1 MSDTEQEESHGQS
14 ANKPRPISFG
24 AVLSK
29 TSDLIAGAV
38 SPRRSLSTRISN
50 YSNRDNL
57 EQPSRDSSTSPLSRL
72 RPATSQGLSVRST
85 SPLHLSF
92 HMDPGSQ
99 DDRHHNNI
107 NKRFSKFSFVKSYA
121 NSATDASDAQEEPPD
136 EDSEDGQEI
145 SRFGSVSTS
154 SEYPPGTS
162 QKVKSPPPGNKL
174 KSGPA
179 GEETDSS
186 RGYPFPSGGTT
197 SSLQGFLDDINIEDG
212 IMLAGE
218 SERGSKFSLPI
229 GKKMSRSGEAGS
241 VRNDS
246 ASQDRMVPEVPPI
259 QVQAPIT
266 PTVSHVTQEPKS
278 PRAEKTLH
286 VPFLH
291 KFKPRSK
298 SSKRPS
304 ISGPIAVQ
312 HNQPHGQQTVASF
325 FDAASSDGE
334 DDNDDV
340 KPEPISKDSFQRS
353 VVVSQN
359 NSPPVGLTDILKRGP
374 SDRSE
379 NISPLSPLGT
389 QRKLHSNAIRN
400 VDDATREN
408 RRSGVVGWPASEH
421 DVDGPQTAG
430 VDTVGTKYARGDD
443 RVSGLWDDETNGP
456 PGSAPPLGA
465 KHPPNGL
472 RSHPT
477 SVRGPPPKRVVTFPT
492 NITERRD
499 SLWDREPSTPHPFGR
514 KANLTVVVY
523 SRGGSHH
530 RVPALEKILIPLVA
544 HEGHSP
550 LTAVNNVS
558 SEKRASSTRRS
569 FDDEALF
576 LLLRASYRRLRG
588 TFLAK
593 CSARRVCSVRLL
605 GFENQCQLVTDRA
618 THQCFSPSNNDN
630 SDKNKHTGS
639 NSSKSDEEVGF
650 AEARLLELYRCP
662 RMGRSRWEWWDW
674 VRGLP
679 ENIAAENGGGGEA
692 ALLAAAGR
700 SNERFALELV
710 EGWSVGRIVVALG
723 LVGVCS
729 IAACLLWIFLGVNH
743 VDAGA
748 VGAGSPSS
756 LAATAAAAASTMTG
770 GVEVSSGRDG
780 VAITSAATGLV
791 SPASLAAEV
800 LSASARLPRP
810 TSAPALGT
818 EVSNSDIMNDEASAT
833 VEQRDINLT
842 SMMSSM
848 ASQTPEQTQSPTS
861 HSAASDVPVGTKSGD
876 AGSRV
881 GAGVAMGV
889 LVLLVGWMLVGA
901 WLAMSWLL

>member
-1 MSDTEQEESHGQS
+1 
-14 ANKPRPISFG
+14 
-24 AVLSK
+24 
-29 TSDLIAGAV
+29 
-38 SPRRSLSTRISN
+38 
-50 YSNRDNL
+50 
-57 EQPSRDSSTSPLSRL
+57 
-72 RPATSQGLSVRST
+72 
-85 SPLHLSF
+85 
-92 HMDPGSQ
+92 MDPESQ
-99 DDRHHNNI
+99 EDKHNNI

-121 NSATDASDAQEEPPD
+121 NSATDASDAQEELPD
-136 EDSEDGQEI
+136 EYSEDGQEI

-162 QKVKSPPPGNKL
+162 KKVKSPPPGNKAR
-174 KSGPA
+174 SGPA
-179 GEETDSS
+179 GEETDSN

-291 KFKPRSK
+291 KFKPKSK
-298 SSKRPS
+298 GSKRPS

-334 DDNDDV
+334 DDNDGV
-340 KPEPISKDSFQRS
+340 RPEPISKDSFRRS
-353 VVVSQN
+353 VVASQT
-359 NSPPVGLTDILKRGP
+359 NSPQVGLTDILQRGP

-389 QRKLHSNAIRN
+389 QRKLHSSATKT
-400 VDDATREN
+400 VDEATREN

-421 DVDGPQTAG
+421 DVDGPQTAS

-443 RVSGLWDDETNGP
+443 RVSGLWDDETHGP

-465 KHPPNGL
+465 KYPPNGL

-492 NITERRD
+492 NMTERPD
-499 SLWDREPSTPHPFGR
+499 SVWDREPSTPHPFGR

-523 SRGGSHH
+523 PRRGSRH
-530 RVPALEKILIPLVA
+530 RVPALEKVLIPLVA
-544 HEGHSP
+544 HESHSP
-550 LTAVNNVS
+550 KSPMVS

-576 LLLRASYRRLRG
+576 LLLRGSYRRLRG
-588 TFLAK
+588 TFIAK
-593 CSARRVCSVRLL
+593 YSARRVCSVRLL
-605 GFENQCQLVTDRA
+605 AFENQCQLVTDRA
-618 THQCFSPSNNDN
+618 THQCFPPSNNN
-630 SDKNKHTGS
+630 SDKINPN
-639 NSSKSDEEVGF
+639 NSSSGKSDEEAGF

-662 RMGRSRWEWWDW
+662 RLGRSRWEWWDW

-679 ENIAAENGGGGEA
+679 ENIAVENGGGGGEA
-692 ALLAAAGR
+692 ALLAASAGR
-700 SNERFALELV
+700 STERFALELV
-710 EGWSVGRIVVALG
+710 EGWSVCRIVMALG
-723 LVGVCS
+723 LVGACS

-748 VGAGSPSS
+748 AVAAGNPSGF
-756 LAATAAAAASTMTG
+756 AAAAAAGPTTTG
-770 GVEVSSGRDG
+770 GMEASSSRRDG
-780 VAITSAATGLV
+780 VAITSAASGLV

-818 EVSNSDIMNDEASAT
+818 EMTNSDIMNDEASAT
-833 VEQRDINLT
+833 VEQRDNNLT

-848 ASQTPEQTQSPTS
+848 ASQTSQTPKQTQSPSTTP
-861 HSAASDVPVGTKSGD
+861 ASDGSGGAKSGD

-901 WLAMSWLL
+901 WIAMSWLL